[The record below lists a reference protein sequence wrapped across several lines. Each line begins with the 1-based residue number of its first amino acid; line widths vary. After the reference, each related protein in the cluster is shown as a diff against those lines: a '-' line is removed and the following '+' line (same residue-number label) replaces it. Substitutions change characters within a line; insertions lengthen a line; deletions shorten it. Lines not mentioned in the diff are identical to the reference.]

1 MNYQKHKEEQMDMDQ
16 QDIEQG
22 IKGLLAKAK
31 TIREA
36 NEAEIARRKRLEMDE
51 RGQLSQDAIEERL
64 EGSRLV
70 HPDHYKGYA
79 FDVIDIANE
88 YKLDFLEG
96 NVLKYLLRWRRKN
109 GLEDLKK
116 AQTYLNLLIEKQ
128 DGKIMLCRKL

>member
-1 MNYQKHKEEQMDMDQ
+1 MDMDQ

-79 FDVIDIANE
+79 FDVIDISNE

>member
-1 MNYQKHKEEQMDMDQ
+1 MDQ

>member
-1 MNYQKHKEEQMDMDQ
+1 MDMDQ

>member
-1 MNYQKHKEEQMDMDQ
+1 MDQ
-16 QDIEQG
+16 QEIDQLEEEVHQAN
-22 IKGLLAKAK
+22 LA
-31 TIREA
+31 EF
-36 NEAEIARRKRLEMDE
+36 ARRKKAMLEIDE
-51 RGQLSQDAIEERL
+51 IGQMERP
-64 EGSRLV
+64 V

-128 DGKIMLCRKL
+128 DGKLMLCRKL

>member
-1 MNYQKHKEEQMDMDQ
+1 MKKNVIFWVGVKNETHNDKYGNFEYFEYTKSTWKHFCKRFNCEFVEFSVPVQKDLTEYRVNWQ
-16 QDIEQG
+16 
-22 IKGLLAKAK
+22 KA
-31 TIREA
+31 I
-36 NEAEIARRKRLEMDE
+36 
-51 RGQLSQDAIEERL
+51 
-64 EGSRLV
+64 
-70 HPDHYKGYA
+70 YA

>member
-1 MNYQKHKEEQMDMDQ
+1 MNYQKQKEEQMDMDQ
-16 QDIEQG
+16 QEIEQG

>member
-16 QDIEQG
+16 QE
-22 IKGLLAKAK
+22 
-31 TIREA
+31 
-36 NEAEIARRKRLEMDE
+36 
-51 RGQLSQDAIEERL
+51 IEERL
-64 EGSRLV
+64 EESRLV

>member
-1 MNYQKHKEEQMDMDQ
+1 MDMDQ
-16 QDIEQG
+16 QEIEHRLQG
-22 IKGLLAKAK
+22 NTLK
-31 TIREA
+31 
-36 NEAEIARRKRLEMDE
+36 NRLEMDE
-51 RGQLSQDAIEERL
+51 IGQMERP
-64 EGSRLV
+64 V

-88 YKLDFLEG
+88 YGLDFLEG

-128 DGKIMLCRKL
+128 DGKIMFCRKL